1 MTDLFRTD
9 FSAGL
14 PLQISKHIARLVS
27 GNLLAVGGTADEVR
41 DLIVLNLLAANGS
54 YLVLDYN
61 GKISEATAGRMKAKG
76 YQVY

>member
-54 YLVLDYN
+54 YLVWIIT
-61 GKISEATAGRMKAKG
+61 GRSVKQPPAG
-76 YQVY
+76 

>member
-27 GNLLAVGGTADEVR
+27 GTCLPSDGL
-41 DLIVLNLLAANGS
+41 
-54 YLVLDYN
+54 
-61 GKISEATAGRMKAKG
+61 RMKYGTDRPESSCCKRILSCLG
-76 YQVY
+76 L